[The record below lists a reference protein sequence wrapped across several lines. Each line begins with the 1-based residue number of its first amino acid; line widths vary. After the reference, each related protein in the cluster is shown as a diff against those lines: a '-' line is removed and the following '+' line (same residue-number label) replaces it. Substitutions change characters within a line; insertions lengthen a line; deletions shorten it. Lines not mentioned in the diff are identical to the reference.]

1 MKRKLKTGKMRE
13 EERKGTERKGK
24 DSKAETGRGGEVHG
38 CSLSEND
45 PK

>member
-1 MKRKLKTGKMRE
+1 MKRKEKTGNLRE
-13 EERKGTERKGK
+13 EERKGTEWKGK
-24 DSKAETGRGGEVHG
+24 DSKAEKGRGGEVHG